1 MPLTTR
7 LPVGS
12 YRRSRVAVRLVG
24 WLVGDV
30 VPLGLPDGAVVDVH
44 EVVGPSVPL
53 VVDEVDVVLV
63 LVVEVLE
70 VVEGSLAH
78 VVLVGLDVVDVD
90 VDGSLVVLVD
100 EVGEDVGDPL
110 VLVVLVEEVG
120 VPVVLVEPDDVEVV
134 LLVGREVVEVVGRD
148 VVVLDVG
155 WLVSAAGIP
164 GVTTVLHGW
173 CGDPGVT
180 GEVLSRTD
188 CVPSR

>member
-7 LPVGS
+7 PRWP

-24 WLVGDV
+24 SLEGED
-30 VPLGLPDGAVVDVH
+30 VPLALPDGAVVEVH
-44 EVVGPSVPL
+44 EGVGPAVPL
-53 VVDEVDVVLV
+53 VVDELDVV

-70 VVEGSLAH
+70 VADGSLAH
-78 VVLVGLDVVDVD
+78 VVLVGLDVVEVD

-100 EVGEDVGDPL
+100 EVGEDVGDAL
-110 VLVVLVEEVG
+110 VLVELDEDVG
-120 VPVVLVEPDDVEVV
+120 VPVVLVEVEVV
-134 LLVGREVVEVVGRD
+134 LVPGREVVDVVGRD
-148 VVVLDVG
+148 VVVLVVG

-164 GVTTVLHGW
+164 GVSTVLHGW

-180 GEVLSRTD
+180 VEVLSRTD

>member
-1 MPLTTR
+1 
-7 LPVGS
+7 VAS

-24 WLVGDV
+24 SLVGED
-30 VPLGLPDGAVVDVH
+30 VPLVLPDGAGVDVH
-44 EVVGPSVPL
+44 EGLGPAVPL

-63 LVVEVLE
+63 VEVLE
-70 VVEGSLAH
+70 VADGSLAH
-78 VVLVGLDVVDVD
+78 VVLVGLDVVDVE

-110 VLVVLVEEVG
+110 VLVELVEDVG
-120 VPVVLVEPDDVEVV
+120 VPVVPVELDEVV
-134 LLVGREVVEVVGRD
+134 LVPGRDVVDVVGRD
-148 VVVLDVG
+148 VVVLVG

-164 GVTTVLHGW
+164 GVSTVLHGW

-180 GEVLSRTD
+180 VEVLSRTD

>member
-1 MPLTTR
+1 M
-7 LPVGS
+7 
-12 YRRSRVAVRLVG
+12 AVRLVG

-30 VPLGLPDGAVVDVH
+30 VPLGLPDGAVVEVH

-70 VVEGSLAH
+70 VVEGSLVH

-90 VDGSLVVLVD
+90 GWLVVLVD

>member
-12 YRRSRVAVRLVG
+12 YRGSRVAVRLVG

-44 EVVGPSVPL
+44 EDVGPSVPL
-53 VVDEVDVVLV
+53 VVEEVDVV

-120 VPVVLVEPDDVEVV
+120 VPVVLVELDDVEVV
-134 LLVGREVVEVVGRD
+134 LVVGREVVDDVGRD
-148 VVVLDVG
+148 VVVLLVG
-155 WLVSAAGIP
+155 WLVSADGIP

>member
-7 LPVGS
+7 RPVAS

-24 WLVGDV
+24 SLEGED
-30 VPLGLPDGAVVDVH
+30 VPLVLPDGVVVDVH
-44 EVVGPSVPL
+44 EGLGSAVPL

-63 LVVEVLE
+63 VEVLE
-70 VVEGSLAH
+70 VADGSVPH

-100 EVGEDVGDPL
+100 EVGEDVGDSL
-110 VLVVLVEEVG
+110 VLVELVEDVGVLVELDE
-120 VPVVLVEPDDVEVV
+120 VVLVP
-134 LLVGREVVEVVGRD
+134 GREVVDVVGRD
-148 VVVLDVG
+148 VVALVVG
-155 WLVSAAGIP
+155 WLVSAVGIP
-164 GVTTVLHGW
+164 GVSTVLHGW

-180 GEVLSRTD
+180 VEVLSRTD

>member
-1 MPLTTR
+1 
-7 LPVGS
+7 
-12 YRRSRVAVRLVG
+12 VAVRLVG

-30 VPLGLPDGAVVDVH
+30 DPLGLSDGAVVDVH
-44 EVVGPSVPL
+44 EDVGPSVPL
-53 VVDEVDVVLV
+53 VVDEVDVVLVV

-90 VDGSLVVLVD
+90 GWLVVLVD